1 MRSDLRGK
9 KPYGAPMLPVR
20 YALNV
25 NENTHP
31 VPDTVR
37 ASILESLA
45 AALENI
51 NRYPDREFTAL
62 RDSLAECAS
71 ESHHGEPITSDMV
84 WAANGSNEVLQH
96 VLQAFGGPDR
106 SLLGFPPTYS
116 MHSIIAE
123 STGTAWVGG
132 VAGRTSVSP
141 RRVLLPISLLTSLM
155 WCFSVP
161 RTTPRERR
169 CRCRP
174 LRPRTTQHPG

>member
-1 MRSDLRGK
+1 MRGK

-62 RDSLAECAS
+62 RDSLA
-71 ESHHGEPITSDMV
+71 
-84 WAANGSNEVLQH
+84 
-96 VLQAFGGPDR
+96 
-106 SLLGFPPTYS
+106 
-116 MHSIIAE
+116 
-123 STGTAWVGG
+123 
-132 VAGRTSVSP
+132 
-141 RRVLLPISLLTSLM
+141 
-155 WCFSVP
+155 
-161 RTTPRERR
+161 
-169 CRCRP
+169 
-174 LRPRTTQHPG
+174 